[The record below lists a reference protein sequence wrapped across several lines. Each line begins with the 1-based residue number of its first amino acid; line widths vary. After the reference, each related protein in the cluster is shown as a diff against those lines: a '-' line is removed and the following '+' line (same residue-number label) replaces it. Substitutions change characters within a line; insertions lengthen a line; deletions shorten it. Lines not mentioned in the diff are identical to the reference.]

1 MSYGERMLAGGECVM
16 GCRTPAKQPSVGAK
30 LIIVTREYLQ
40 KKNQK
45 KFKWV
50 NAYTISVGDESS
62 VWITALEILQTDL
75 TKLQA
80 L

>member
-1 MSYGERMLAGGECVM
+1 MSNSGETTFSRSKINYRYARVS
-16 GCRTPAKQPSVGAK
+16 A
-30 LIIVTREYLQ
+30 

-50 NAYTISVGDESS
+50 NAYTISVGDDSS

>member
-1 MSYGERMLAGGECVM
+1 
-16 GCRTPAKQPSVGAK
+16 
-30 LIIVTREYLQ
+30 
-40 KKNQK
+40 
-45 KFKWV
+45 V